1 MKLLSFSLFT
11 LLFCSTAFAQAIMR
25 GNAKRMEDRI
35 RTLSQFGANPQGGV
49 SRVAYS
55 DADIEGRKYVMSLMQ
70 NAGLTVVVDA
80 AGNIIGKRKG
90 QNPNLPIIAFGSH
103 IDSVPGGG
111 NYDGDV
117 GSLGAIECVELLKE
131 SNITTVHP
139 LEVIIFQNEEGGLIG
154 SEALCGLL
162 TDKTLSLV
170 SHSGKTIRQGIADIG
185 GYPDHLS
192 EAVRKKGYFKAFL
205 ELHIEQGGILD
216 KERIAIGV
224 VEGIVAINQW
234 IVTIEGKANH
244 AGTTPMNQRQDAMLA
259 AAKLVVAVNLAA
271 TSVPGQQVATVGKIK
286 AEPGAANV
294 IPGKVEMTLE
304 IRDLS
309 REKVMTIFD
318 MIRASTTAI
327 EKETNTTVQYQ
338 IFNENLP
345 AITDKRI
352 QDMIATSANELGLSA
367 KYMPSGAGHDSQ
379 DMATLTPTGM
389 IFVPSKDGISHS
401 PKEYTSPQDM
411 ANGVSVLLQTI
422 LKIDKVRF

>member
-1 MKLLSFSLFT
+1 MKLLSSFLFT
-11 LLFCSTAFAQAIMR
+11 LLSCLITFAQVTLR
-25 GNAKRMEDRI
+25 GNPKRMEDRI
-35 RTLSQFGANPQGGV
+35 LSLSQFGTNPQGGV

-55 DADIEGRKYVMSLMQ
+55 EADLQGRKYLMGLMQ
-70 NAGLTVVVDA
+70 NAGLSVVVDA

-90 QNPNLPIIAFGSH
+90 QNANLPVIAFGSH
-103 IDSVPGGG
+103 IDSVPEGG

-117 GSLGAIECVELLKE
+117 GSLGAIECVELLNENK
-131 SNITTVHP
+131 ITTAHP

-162 TDKTLSLV
+162 SEKSLSLV

-185 GYPDHLS
+185 GKPDNLL

-216 KERIAIGV
+216 QEGIAIGV
-224 VEGIVAINQW
+224 VEGIVGINQW

-259 AAKLVVAVNLAA
+259 AAKLVVAVNQAA
-271 TSVPGQQVATVGKIK
+271 TSVPGRQVATVGKIK

-294 IPGKVEMTLE
+294 IPGNVEMTLE

-309 REKVMTIFD
+309 HEKVMTIFD
-318 MIRASTTAI
+318 MIRASGVAI
-327 EKETNTTVQYQ
+327 EKETKTTVRYE

-345 AITDKRI
+345 AIADKRI
-352 QDMIATSANELGLSA
+352 QDIIAASAGELGMSA

-401 PKEYTSPQDM
+401 PKEYTSPQHM
-411 ANGVSVLLQTI
+411 ANGTSVLLQAI
-422 LKIDKVRF
+422 LKIDKAIF